1 MCSSDRLSKGKK
13 CEVCSNPNIKQ
24 LLVNVC
30 SVNES
35 MKSDFSSHK
44 KCEAASLALD
54 WERVVTTRWF
64 VAQSLRRVWLCNPV
78 DCSMPGSSVL
88 HCLPKF
94 VQIHVVK
101 SMMPSIHLILGHPFF
116 CLQSFPISWSF
127 PMSSLFAS
135 GGLSFGQRASCVSW
149 KQRPVFQATSSPKA
163 HDLHKPS
170 QAFCLIWIISWEIP
184 DKKSWVLRMGREL
197 RHLPM

>member
-1 MCSSDRLSKGKK
+1 MLSQWINEKWFLLTQKMWSCLPCPGLGKSSYNKV
-13 CEVCSNPNIKQ
+13 VC
-24 LLVNVC
+24 C
-30 SVNES
+30 SVA
-35 MKSDFSSHK
+35 KA
-44 KCEAASLALD
+44 CL
-54 WERVVTTRWF
+54 T
-64 VAQSLRRVWLCNPV
+64 LCNAV

-88 HCLPKF
+88 HCLPEF
-94 VQIHVVK
+94 VQIHVK

-127 PMSSLFAS
+127 PMSSLLAS